1 MRLIGLAVVL
11 ALSLVLAPLAAEA
24 QQPGQKYQIG
34 FLSGTAAD
42 TVPLPK
48 LRAGLR
54 ELGYVEGKTI
64 AFEYRF
70 ADDKNERLPGLATE
84 LVRSKVDIIV
94 AHGSPAIHAAKEAT
108 STIPVVMVGPGDPVG
123 TGFVASLA
131 RPGGNVTGVSN
142 TDVGVAAKRLELLK
156 AALPKLSRVVA
167 LRNPTNPAAELL
179 FRETQAAARTL
190 SIEIHLIEV
199 RDPGELERAFSMMA
213 KARAEALIV
222 IADPMFLSQRRQ
234 IANLAMTKRLPSV
247 FARNENVEAG
257 GLMSYGAVLGDM
269 YRHAATYVDKILKGA
284 KPADLPVEQPTKFEL
299 VINLKTARALGLTIP
314 PSVLGRADGI
324 IE

>member
-1 MRLIGLAVVL
+1 MNRRAFVTGLGAMLAVP
-11 ALSLVLAPLAAEA
+11 LVAEA
-24 QQPGQKYQIG
+24 QQPGQIYRIG

-42 TVPLPK
+42 AVPLPK
-48 LRAGLR
+48 LRANLR

-64 AFEYRF
+64 ALEYRF
-70 ADDKNERLPGLATE
+70 AGDKNERLPGLAAE

-108 STIPVVMVGPGDPVG
+108 STIPVVMLGSGDPVG
-123 TGFVASLA
+123 AGFVASLA
-131 RPGGNVTGVSN
+131 RPGGNITGVSN

-156 AALPKLSRVVA
+156 AALPKLSRMVA

-179 FRETQAAARTL
+179 FRETQAAGRTL
-190 SIEIHLIEV
+190 GIEIDLIDV

-213 KARAEALIV
+213 NARAEALNS
-222 IADPMFLSQRRQ
+222 IADPMFLSQRRR
-234 IANLAMTKRLPSV
+234 IANLALTKRLPSV
-247 FARNENVEAG
+247 FARSENVEAG
-257 GLMSYGAVLGDM
+257 GLMSYGASLGDV
-269 YRHAATYVDKILKGA
+269 YQHAATYVDKILKGT

-299 VINLKTARALGLTIP
+299 IINLKTAKALGLTVP
-314 PSVLGRADGI
+314 PSLLARADEV